1 VDVTVFFAV
10 VLSVLAIVYGYT
22 GWRLLGALRLPHPW
36 TTVAWVVLA
45 VLLLLPVLA
54 LRLRGLGP
62 HWLQQALVWVG
73 YLGLG
78 FFVLAFFL
86 TLGRDL
92 VLLAVRAATSVA
104 AWAGVAPAEP
114 LDPAR
119 REMLRRGSALA
130 VLALSGTASTWGWWA
145 ARYRLRVIPVEVPI
159 AGLPAAFDGFRIAQ
173 ISDLHAGMTIGR
185 DLVERV
191 TATTAALG
199 ADLIAVTGD
208 LVDGRVEDLAAAVAP
223 LARLRAPCGVFFC
236 SGNHEYYN
244 GNALGWFE
252 LYRQMGFTVLLN
264 EHRLVTRDNAQLVVA
279 GVTDFNAGSMVPG
292 GASDVAAALAGAPD
306 DTVRLLLAHQPLSL
320 DAACQAGVA
329 LQLSGHTHGGQF
341 VPWTWFVPLQQPYL
355 SGLHRRGTTWI
366 YVNRGA
372 GYWGPPLRLGVPAE
386 VALLTL
392 RAAPA

>member
-1 VDVTVFFAV
+1 MTVFFAV

-36 TTVAWVVLA
+36 TGVAWVLLA

-92 VLLAVRAATSVA
+92 VLLAVRAVGGLA
-104 AWAGVAPAEP
+104 AYAGWGPAEP

-119 REMLRRGSALA
+119 REVLRRGSALA
-130 VLALSGTASTWGWWA
+130 VLALSAGASTWGWWA
-145 ARYRLRVIPVEVPI
+145 ARHRLRVIPVDVPI
-159 AGLPAAFDGFRIAQ
+159 ADLPAAFDGLRIAQ
-173 ISDLHAGMTIGR
+173 ITDLHAGMTIGR
-185 DLVERV
+185 ELVERV
-191 TATTAALG
+191 AAATEALG

-208 LVDGRVEDLAAAVAP
+208 LIDGPVADLRDAVAP
-223 LARLRAPCGVFFC
+223 LARLRAPYGVFFC

-244 GNALGWFE
+244 GDPLGWFE

-264 EHRLVTRDNAQLVVA
+264 EHRVISRNGAQLVVA
-279 GVTDFNAGSMVPG
+279 GVTDLSAGGMIPG
-292 GASDVAAALAGAPD
+292 GASDIGSALAGAPAGA
-306 DTVRLLLAHQPLSL
+306 VRLLLAHQPLSV
-320 DAACQAGVA
+320 DAASKAGVA

-355 SGLHRRGTTWI
+355 AGLHRHGGTWI
-366 YVNRGA
+366 YVSRGA

-386 VALLTL
+386 VTLLTL
-392 RAAPA
+392 RSAPA